1 MKSFQKSYVST
12 EAETTIDLRAIGPG
26 GVADDVFLLA
36 DIDIEVVGND
46 AAVTLEVIGPFSTSQ
61 PLAPEDNSFAIGGDK
76 KLIEGFAVGSL
87 VFTRV
92 GTTEYN
98 INICRTIRS

>member
-1 MKSFQKSYVST
+1 MKTFQRSYVST
-12 EAETTIDLRAIGPG
+12 EAETTIDLRSIGPG
-26 GVADDVFLLA
+26 GVSDDVFLLG

-46 AAVTLEVIGPFSTSQ
+46 AAVTVEVVGPFSTSQ
-61 PLAPEDNSFAIGGDK
+61 PVAPADNSFAIGGDK

-87 VFTRV
+87 VFTRA
-92 GTTEYN
+92 GTTEYH